1 MTDHILSVVLG
12 IVGGL
17 LPGGFRFAWSL
28 RRGSKVDAGTIDLTA
43 YKTNNAGTINRGGPG
58 DA

>member
-12 IVGGL
+12 LLGGL

-28 RRGSKVDAGTIDLTA
+28 RRGSKLDAGTIDLTA
-43 YKTNNAGTINRGGPG
+43 YKTKEPPM
-58 DA
+58 